1 VTSRILVVDDDPGI
15 QDVVRFALAG
25 EGFAVDVVADGT
37 SALERAGTGDY
48 DVVVLD
54 VMLPDLPGTEVCRR
68 LRAAGS
74 ALPIL
79 MLTARDAEVDRV
91 LGLELGAD
99 DYVAKPFSRA
109 ELVSR
114 VRAILRRRDLDRAEG
129 TAPVRQIGG
138 LRLDFVRHE
147 VQVEGEPVQLTPSE
161 FKLLSLLAQRPGE
174 VFSRAEIM
182 RHLWGSDHVG
192 DEHPADVHVSNLRRK
207 IEPSPGRPQRLVTVR
222 GAGYK
227 LNVR

>member
-1 VTSRILVVDDDPGI
+1 VTSRVLVVDDDPGI

-25 EGFAVDVVADGT
+25 EGFAVDTVGDGT
-37 SALERAGTGDY
+37 SALERAGRGDY

-74 ALPIL
+74 AVPIL

-99 DYVAKPFSRA
+99 DYIAKPFSRA

-114 VRAILRRRDLDRAEG
+114 VRAILRRRELDRAEG

-147 VQVEGEPVQLTPSE
+147 VQVEGEHVQLTPSE

-174 VFSRAEIM
+174 VFTRAEIM

-207 IEPSPGRPQRLVTVR
+207 IELSPGSPQRLVTVR

>member
-1 VTSRILVVDDDPGI
+1 VSARILVVDDDPGI

-25 EGFAVDVVADGT
+25 EGFEVDAVADGK
-37 SALERAGTGDY
+37 SALERTATDEY

-54 VMLPDLPGTEVCRR
+54 VMLPDVPGTEVCRR
-68 LRAAGS
+68 LRADGS
-74 ALPIL
+74 AVPIL

-99 DYVAKPFSRA
+99 DYIAKPFSRA

-129 TAPVRQIGG
+129 SGPLRHLGG
-138 LRLDFVRHE
+138 LRLDFARHE
-147 VQVEGEPVQLTPSE
+147 VTVDGEPVQLTPSE

-207 IEPSPGRPQRLVTVR
+207 IEASPGRPERVVTVR